1 MYDSLAVWENIVVV
15 NCCDYNSFICTGGVK
30 LLLKKTK
37 QNKQGSGEQA
47 FDYLT
52 SFRLKADLE
61 SDANILLLA
70 IS

>member
-1 MYDSLAVWENIVVV
+1 MYWRSEIAV
-15 NCCDYNSFICTGGVK
+15 
-30 LLLKKTK
+30 KKKK

-52 SFRLKADLE
+52 SFQLKADLE